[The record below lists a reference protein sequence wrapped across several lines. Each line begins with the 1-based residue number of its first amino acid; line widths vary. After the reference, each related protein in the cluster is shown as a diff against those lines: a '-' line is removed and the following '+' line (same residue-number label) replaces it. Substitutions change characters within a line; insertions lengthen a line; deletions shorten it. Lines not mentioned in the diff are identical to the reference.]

1 MKRSIKILLS
11 MLLIVIMAISSIIV
25 FKNKKEDHKEE
36 KIIEQVI
43 DTAYKKDDIEN
54 TQMNNLQENNIN
66 MNKLYEQNE
75 DIVAWIKIDNSNI
88 NYPVMQT
95 IKNPNYYLRKNFYKE
110 YSYYG
115 TPYLSEQCNINSS
128 DNLIIYGHHIKG
140 FKMFGEL
147 EHYKNKEYY
156 DKHKTINIYTLN
168 DERKYEIIYV
178 FRTFTNTKFDYY
190 NYINFNDESEFN
202 TFNSKCKELA
212 FFDTQIQCNYG
223 DKFITLS
230 TCDYTSENARFV
242 VIAKQIIENNNE
254 EMQEEQDNIEKNTI
268 EKSIPKEETIKKSD
282 SAKTSNYNKN
292 YFKDGH
298 LINYP
303 SFLEKYATLKINK
316 LNINAPIYF
325 GATDDIL
332 SKGIAHD
339 SGSYFAGENGSI
351 IMCGHNYMNNFTRL
365 RRIKN
370 RRLYRNHYRIW
381 RFLL

>member
-43 DTAYKKDDIEN
+43 DTAYKKDDVKN
-54 TQMNNLQENNIN
+54 AQMNNLQENNIN

-115 TPYLSEQCNINSS
+115 TPYLSEQCNISSS

-156 DKHKTINIYTLN
+156 DNHKTINIYTLN

-242 VIAKQIIENNNE
+242 VIAKQIIEDNNE
-254 EMQEEQDNIEKNTI
+254 KIPEKQENNEKNAI
-268 EKSIPKEETIKKSD
+268 EKSIPKEETIKKSYNT
-282 SAKTSNYNKN
+282 KTSSYNEN
-292 YFKDGH
+292 YFKEGH
-298 LINYP
+298 LISYP
-303 SFLEKYATLKINK
+303 IFSKKYATLKISK
-316 LNINAPIYF
+316 IGVNAPIYF
-325 GATDDIL
+325 GTTDDIL

>member
-1 MKRSIKILLS
+1 MKRSIKILFS
-11 MLLIVIMAISSIIV
+11 MLLIVIMAISSIVV
-25 FKNKKEDHKEE
+25 FKNIKEDYKQEE
-36 KIIEQVI
+36 IIEQVI
-43 DTAYKKDDIEN
+43 DIAYKKDTIEDN
-54 TQMNNLQENNIN
+54 QIENLQENNIN
-66 MNKLYEQNE
+66 MNKLYEQNK

-88 NYPVMQT
+88 NYPIMQT

-115 TPYLSEQCNINSS
+115 TPYLSEQCNIDSS

-147 EHYKNKEYY
+147 EYFKNKEYY
-156 DKHKTINIYTLN
+156 DNHKTINIYTLN
-168 DERKYEIIYV
+168 EQRKYEVVYV
-178 FRTFTNTKFDYY
+178 FRTITNTGFDYY

-230 TCDYTSENARFV
+230 TCDYTSKNARFV
-242 VIAKQIIENNNE
+242 VIAKQIIEDNNE
-254 EMQEEQDNIEKNTI
+254 KIAEKQENNEKNTI
-268 EKSIPKEETIKKSD
+268 EKSIPKEETIKKPYNT
-282 SAKTSNYNKN
+282 KTSSYNEN
-292 YFKDGH
+292 YFKENY
-298 LINYP
+298 LISYP
-303 SFLEKYATLKINK
+303 SFSEKYATLKISK
-316 LNINAPIYF
+316 IGVNAPIYF